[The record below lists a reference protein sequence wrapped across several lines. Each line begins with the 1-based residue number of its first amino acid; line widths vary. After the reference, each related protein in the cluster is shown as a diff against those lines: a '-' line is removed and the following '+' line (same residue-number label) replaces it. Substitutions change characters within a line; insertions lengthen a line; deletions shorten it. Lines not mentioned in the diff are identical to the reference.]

1 MLYGGIDGGS
11 INQHFFY
18 CLFLFFLNVLIWEI
32 YVDWIANWK
41 VRATCNML
49 LGILIKTIIDV
60 ENFRIV
66 CSAMEERW
74 VMSFAIMK
82 VNNNWHKNS
91 M

>member
-1 MLYGGIDGGS
+1 
-11 INQHFFY
+11 
-18 CLFLFFLNVLIWEI
+18 
-32 YVDWIANWK
+32 
-41 VRATCNML
+41 ML

-66 CSAMEERW
+66 CNAMEERW